1 MSSNSSATIGLVFTY
16 NKVITPSQQ
25 VPTVRQSSIRHRT
38 LTMNMNKG
46 ANTTISPMNSIINNK
61 AKGCSACGN

>member
-25 VPTVRQSSIRHRT
+25 VQSSIRHRT
-38 LTMNMNKG
+38 LTLNMNKG